1 MPTGATLP
9 FITYKDTGV
18 QSVTSTLTPLEDE
31 NVVSTFLSNPSRTY
45 LHGCNDVIVEGE
57 ISVGTNTLADIGD
70 TNADAVKFQTF
81 RIPDDC
87 DAISKISFCYEFI
100 VDNNNASEKISKTL
114 GFELID
120 KVEVRIGNHLW
131 QTLTGAD
138 IFARN
143 ITESNYAS
151 SNELFDTITNLRGN
165 KITTWHGRADT
176 TKGTYTLSDTGDKYN
191 VSGIVDLKIFSG
203 SGNKINSFL
212 QNGAPNNHIILKIF
226 YNDVDDGKVI
236 TTISQAKYLKN
247 FKLIVKKHNFTDVER
262 NYINNNIINSV
273 IHTSQGIQFSP
284 GDNIKAIN
292 ATENQTTDITID
304 LSTFTINASHLL
316 VSITNSPY
324 STPTSTDMV
333 DEVAGLYSQGFGAL
347 NALSIT
353 KGLFDVISSI
363 DLKINGSSVTG
374 ELPASYLRSS
384 SHDFMGLKY
393 MGEVPIYCIPLASEA
408 FGSDCIVLSKLNNK
422 KLFIKMHNNLLGG
435 NVSNSRAV
443 INVTAVGTNIATYVG
458 GECNLQIS
466 N

>member
-57 ISVGTNTLADIGD
+57 TDIGTNKLSNIGV
-70 TNADAVKFQTF
+70 TNGIKSQTF

-87 DAISKISFCYEFI
+87 DAISKISFYYEFT
-100 VDNNNASEKISKTL
+100 VDKTNSSESLSKTL
-114 GFELID
+114 GVELID

-143 ITESNYAS
+143 VTENNYAS
-151 SNELFDTITNLRGN
+151 SNELFDTITNLRG
-165 KITTWHGRADT
+165 KEITTWYGRTANSL
-176 TKGTYTLSDTGDKYN
+176 GTYVFPTANDDYN
-191 VSGIVDLKIFSG
+191 VSGIVDLKIFTG

-212 QNGAPNNHIILKIF
+212 QSGAPNNDIILKIF
-226 YNDVDDGKVI
+226 YNDVCGVGKGI
-236 TTISQAKYLKN
+236 TNPTQAENLKN
-247 FKLIVKKHNFTDVER
+247 FRLIVKKHNFTDVEK

-273 IHTSQGIQFSP
+273 IHTSQGIQFLP
-284 GDNIKAIN
+284 GANIVAN
-292 ATENQTTDITID
+292 STSVNETTNITID
-304 LSTFTINASHLL
+304 LNTFTINASHLL
-316 VSITNSPY
+316 VSVTNSPY
-324 STPTSTDMV
+324 STPTNTAITAV
-333 DEVAGLYSQGFGAL
+333 GGLYSQGFGTL
-347 NALSIT
+347 NKTAPVV
-353 KGLFDVISSI
+353 KGLFDVISSV
-363 DLKINGSSVTG
+363 DFKINGSSVTG
-374 ELPASYLRSS
+374 ELPASYLKSS
-384 SHDFMGLKY
+384 SYYFMGLKY

-408 FGSDCIVLSKLNNK
+408 FGSDCLVLSKLNNK
-422 KLFIKMHNNLLGG
+422 KLFIKMYNNLLGTDT
-435 NVSNSRAV
+435 NSRVV